1 MNERDL
7 VVELLKTIPT
17 RRCCDACLSRRTG
30 IRPPRQV
37 NQLCRRL
44 VELGKLVR
52 EKGKCPLGN
61 HTRVLNALTAKRSA
75 RTKSAVSPGSPGS
88 AGLGIEEAWRYVDRF
103 CRALWN
109 THLDTGSPASL
120 AEAITALRDE
130 QIVPA
135 HEANMMH
142 TIRSLRNMVVHED
155 VDFGD
160 HETAIA
166 RAAWE
171 IIRAWGERDERA
183 LWRATMTM
191 CAGHA

>member
-1 MNERDL
+1 VNESDL

-37 NQLCRRL
+37 NQVCRRL
-44 VELGKLVR
+44 ADLGKLVR
-52 EKGKCPLGN
+52 EKGKCPLGK
-61 HTRVLNALTAKRSA
+61 HTRILNTLTARRST
-75 RTKSAVSPGSPGS
+75 RTKPAVSPGS
-88 AGLGIEEAWRYVDRF
+88 AGLGIEDAWRYVDRF

-130 QIVPA
+130 QIIPA

-171 IIRAWGERDERA
+171 IIRAWGKRHEPA
-183 LWRATMTM
+183 LWQATVSM
-191 CAGHA
+191 CAAHA

>member
-1 MNERDL
+1 MNESDL

-30 IRPPRQV
+30 IRPSRQV
-37 NQLCRRL
+37 NQVCRRL
-44 VELGKLVR
+44 VDLGKLVR
-52 EKGKCPLGN
+52 EKGKCPLGS
-61 HTRVLNALTAKRSA
+61 HTRVLNTLTARRST
-75 RTKSAVSPGSPGS
+75 RTTTPAGS

-130 QIVPA
+130 QIIPA

-160 HETAIA
+160 HENAIA

-171 IIRAWGERDERA
+171 IIRAWGERHERA

-191 CAGHA
+191 CTAHA